1 MCVWIALRI
10 KGVQTTNNNPGTP
23 SLRKMK
29 KQSQLQKREMTVKGL
44 FGIQMI
50 GSGKMHSCTTFY
62 ERYSSASFRILALSL
77 VDSGSMT
84 RPASKNLGATHG
96 STTAF
101 VNEAHTNYI

>member
-1 MCVWIALRI
+1 M
-10 KGVQTTNNNPGTP
+10 QTTNNNPGTP

-50 GSGKMHSCTTFY
+50 GSGKMQSCPTFY
-62 ERYSSASFRILALSL
+62 ERYSSASFPILALSL